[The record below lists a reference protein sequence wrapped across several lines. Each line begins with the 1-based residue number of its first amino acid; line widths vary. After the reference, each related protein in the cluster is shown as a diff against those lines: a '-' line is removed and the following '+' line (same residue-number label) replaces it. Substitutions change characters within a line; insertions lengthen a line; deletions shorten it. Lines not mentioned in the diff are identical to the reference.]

1 MNFLSPFS
9 LRLWLIAFLCA
20 AIPLPVLMPVRTETP
35 YTIWAVSFGVI
46 FIAHLFSASTLYA
59 ISSAPGNRTA
69 FSILPGLV
77 VWYGLL
83 MGLVIFFALPY
94 SRPYLIIGISTSIIT
109 SYLDFLKSI
118 RQQIRLAYIPVGE
131 AVNLASIPDI
141 HWVKMDKINHL
152 PPEIDGIV
160 ADLHARE
167 LSGEWQRFLAQCVLL
182 DIPVL
187 NLHQVEES
195 LTGRIKIHHM
205 YENNFGS
212 LMPSKPYI
220 HFKQFVDSLA
230 SLLMLPLVLP
240 VLALAAIA
248 IKLDDGGSIFYSQ
261 QRVGYRGRL
270 FNIYKLRT
278 MKENAPTDTTASG
291 DSRITRIGHFLR
303 KTRIDELPQLLNV
316 LKCEMSLIGPR
327 AEYKKFAD
335 ELEFHLPFYQ
345 YRHIVKPGIT
355 GWAQVMQGYATG
367 PEETRIKL
375 EHDFYYIKNFS
386 LSLDVLI
393 AFKTV
398 RTIFTGSGA
407 R

>member
-1 MNFLSPFS
+1 
-9 LRLWLIAFLCA
+9 
-20 AIPLPVLMPVRTETP
+20 MPVRTETP

-141 HWVKMDKINHL
+141 DWVKMDKINHL

-335 ELEFHLPFYQ
+335 ELERHLPFYQ

>member
-131 AVNLASIPDI
+131 AVSLASIPDI
-141 HWVKMDKINHL
+141 DWVKMDKINHL

-335 ELEFHLPFYQ
+335 ELERHLPFYQ

>member
-131 AVNLASIPDI
+131 AVSLASIPDI
-141 HWVKMDKINHL
+141 DWVKMDKINHL

-335 ELEFHLPFYQ
+335 ELERHLPFYQ

-398 RTIFTGSGA
+398 RTILTGSGA

>member
-1 MNFLSPFS
+1 MNVLSPCS

-131 AVNLASIPDI
+131 AVSLASIPDI
-141 HWVKMDKINHL
+141 DWVKMDKINHL

-335 ELEFHLPFYQ
+335 ELERHLPFYQ

>member
-94 SRPYLIIGISTSIIT
+94 SRPYLISGISTSSIT
-109 SYLDFLKSI
+109 SYLDCLKSI

-335 ELEFHLPFYQ
+335 ELERHLPFYQ

>member
-131 AVNLASIPDI
+131 AVSLASIPDI
-141 HWVKMDKINHL
+141 DWVKMDKINHL
-152 PPEIDGIV
+152 QPEIDGIV

-335 ELEFHLPFYQ
+335 ELERHLPFYQ

>member
-248 IKLDDGGSIFYSQ
+248 IKLDDRGSIFYSQ

>member
-109 SYLDFLKSI
+109 SYLDF
-118 RQQIRLAYIPVGE
+118 
-131 AVNLASIPDI
+131 
-141 HWVKMDKINHL
+141 VKMDKINHL

-335 ELEFHLPFYQ
+335 ELERHLPFYQ

>member
-131 AVNLASIPDI
+131 AVSLASIPDI
-141 HWVKMDKINHL
+141 DWVKMDKINHL

>member
-1 MNFLSPFS
+1 MNFLHPLS

-20 AIPLPVLMPVRTETP
+20 AIPLPIMMPIRTDTP
-35 YTIWAVSFGVI
+35 YIIWGVSFAVI
-46 FIAHLFSASTLYA
+46 FISHLFSASTLYA
-59 ISSAPGNRTA
+59 ISSAPGNRSA

-77 VWYGLL
+77 VWYAIL
-83 MGLVIFFALPY
+83 MGLVILLALPY
-94 SRPYLIIGISTSIIT
+94 SRPYLFIGITTSTTT

-118 RQQIRLAYIPVGE
+118 SQQVRLAYIPVGE
-131 AVNLASIPDI
+131 GVNTGQLPDVE
-141 HWVKMDKINHL
+141 WVEMREPKPL
-152 PPEIDGIV
+152 QQPVEGIV
-160 ADLHARE
+160 ADLHAPE
-167 LSGEWQRFLAQCVLL
+167 LHGEWQRFLAQCVLA
-182 DIPVL
+182 DIPVF

-205 YENNFGS
+205 YENTFGS

-220 HFKQFVDSLA
+220 QFKQCVDSIA
-230 SLLMLPLVLP
+230 ALLMLPFAAPLL
-240 VLALAAIA
+240 LLAAIA
-248 IKLDDGGSIFYSQ
+248 IKLDDGGSVFYSQ
-261 QRVGYRGRL
+261 ERVGYRGKL

-278 MKENAPTDTTASG
+278 MKEHAPTTTTATG

-316 LKCEMSLIGPR
+316 LKGQMSLIGPR

-335 ELEFHLPFYQ
+335 ELEAHLPFYQ

-355 GWAQVMQGYATG
+355 GWAQVTQGYATG

>member
-335 ELEFHLPFYQ
+335 ELERHLPFYQ

>member
-9 LRLWLIAFLCA
+9 FFLWLIAFLCA

-131 AVNLASIPDI
+131 AVSLASIPDI
-141 HWVKMDKINHL
+141 DWVKMDKINHL

-220 HFKQFVDSLA
+220 HFKQFVDSLV

>member
-131 AVNLASIPDI
+131 AVSLASIPDI
-141 HWVKMDKINHL
+141 DWVKMDKINHL

-205 YENNFGS
+205 YENNFGL

-335 ELEFHLPFYQ
+335 ELERHLPFYQ

>member
-1 MNFLSPFS
+1 
-9 LRLWLIAFLCA
+9 
-20 AIPLPVLMPVRTETP
+20 
-35 YTIWAVSFGVI
+35 
-46 FIAHLFSASTLYA
+46 
-59 ISSAPGNRTA
+59 
-69 FSILPGLV
+69 
-77 VWYGLL
+77 

-131 AVNLASIPDI
+131 AVSLASIPDI
-141 HWVKMDKINHL
+141 DWVKMDKINHL

-335 ELEFHLPFYQ
+335 ELERHLPFYQ

>member
-131 AVNLASIPDI
+131 AVSLASIPDI
-141 HWVKMDKINHL
+141 DWVKMDKINHL

-220 HFKQFVDSLA
+220 HFKQCVDSLA

-335 ELEFHLPFYQ
+335 ELERHLPFYQ

>member
-1 MNFLSPFS
+1 MNFLHPLS

-20 AIPLPVLMPVRTETP
+20 AVPLPVLMPIRTETP
-35 YTIWAVSFGVI
+35 YIIWAISFAVI

-83 MGLVIFFALPY
+83 MGMVIFFALPY

-131 AVNLASIPDI
+131 AVNIASLPDI
-141 HWVKMDKINHL
+141 DWAEMKEINRI

-160 ADLHARE
+160 ADLHAPE
-167 LSGEWQRFLAQCVLL
+167 LHGEWQRFLAQCVLL
-182 DIPVL
+182 DIPVF

-220 HFKQFVDSLA
+220 HFKQFADSIF
-230 SLLMLPLVLP
+230 SLLLLPIVLP

-248 IKLDDGGSIFYSQ
+248 IKLDDGGSVFYSQ

-270 FNIYKLRT
+270 FKIYKLRT

-335 ELEFHLPFYQ
+335 ELERHLPFYQ

>member
-131 AVNLASIPDI
+131 AVSLASIPDI
-141 HWVKMDKINHL
+141 DWVKMDKINHL

-220 HFKQFVDSLA
+220 HFKQFVDSLV

>member
-131 AVNLASIPDI
+131 AVSLASIPDI
-141 HWVKMDKINHL
+141 DWVKMDKINHL

-335 ELEFHLPFYQ
+335 ELERHLPFYQ

-375 EHDFYYIKNFS
+375 EHDFYYIKHFS

>member
-83 MGLVIFFALPY
+83 MGLVIYFALPY

-131 AVNLASIPDI
+131 AVSLASIPDI
-141 HWVKMDKINHL
+141 DWVKMDKINHL

-335 ELEFHLPFYQ
+335 ELERHLPFYQ

>member
-141 HWVKMDKINHL
+141 DWVKMDKINHL

-335 ELEFHLPFYQ
+335 ELERHLPFYQ

>member
-35 YTIWAVSFGVI
+35 YTIWAVSFSVI

-131 AVNLASIPDI
+131 AVQLASIPDI
-141 HWVKMDKINHL
+141 DWIKMDKINHL

-160 ADLHARE
+160 ADLHAPE